1 MAVYRLFGADTSPY
15 SFKVRSA
22 LRFKGLDFEWVA
34 RCAANEA
41 EFRDLAKT
49 PTVPLLVSPEGK
61 VNQDSTQILAI
72 LDKAHPEPAIQPQ
85 DASLAVLSLMLE
97 DYADEWLNKA
107 MFQQRWGQMPDRDAA
122 SIRVLVQINGGKR
135 PRAYKTPAKQIA
147 QRMVSRLPLVGA
159 EAENS
164 PALEASYRRFALL
177 LNEHL
182 KAHLFVFGGHP
193 SAADFAL
200 AAQFQQMLT
209 DPSPAAWL
217 NDRAPFVVAWCE
229 NMSDPKAG
237 GPHGELEAL
246 APTLKPLF
254 EKEIARTYLP
264 WANANAASASR
275 QKKRF
280 SVTLDDGVFEQATQ
294 NYAARAFQ
302 KLRDKVRGAK
312 DAAGLADFL
321 KDVGAANF
329 FAEREARTQQKTP
342 AA

>member
-1 MAVYRLFGADTSPY
+1 MAGYRLFGADTSPY

-22 LRFKGLDFEWVA
+22 LRFKGLDFEWVS
-34 RCAANEA
+34 RSAANDA
-41 EFRDLAKT
+41 EFHALAKT

-72 LDKAHPEPAIQPQ
+72 LDKAHPEPAMQP
-85 DASLAVLSLMLE
+85 DDGALAALSLILE

-147 QRMVSRLPLVGA
+147 QRMLARLPLVGA
-159 EAENS
+159 EAENA
-164 PALEASYRRFALL
+164 PTLEASYRRFALR
-177 LNEHL
+177 LNDHLKEHL
-182 KAHLFVFGGHP
+182 FIFGGHP

-209 DPSPAAWL
+209 DPTPATWL
-217 NDRAPFVVAWCE
+217 TDRAPFLLAWCE
-229 NMSDPKAG
+229 NMADPKAG
-237 GPHGELEAL
+237 GPYAALEAL
-246 APTLKPLF
+246 APTLLPLF
-254 EKEIARTYLP
+254 ESEVARTYLP
-264 WANANAASASR
+264 WANANAASATR

-280 SVTLDDGVFEQATQ
+280 SVTLGDGIFEQATQ
-294 NYAARAFQ
+294 NYAGRAFH

-312 DAAGLADFL
+312 EAEGLADFL
-321 KDVGAANF
+321 KDAGAADF
-329 FAEREARTQQKTP
+329 FAEPPAQQKAP

>member
-1 MAVYRLFGADTSPY
+1 MAGYRLFGADTSPY

-41 EFRDLAKT
+41 EFRELAKT

-61 VNQDSTQILAI
+61 VNQDSTQILVI
-72 LDKAHPEPAIQPQ
+72 LDRAHPEPAIQPD
-85 DASLAVLSLMLE
+85 DAALAALSLILE

-147 QRMVSRLPLVGA
+147 QRMLARLPLVGA
-159 EAENS
+159 EGENA
-164 PALEASYRRFALL
+164 PALEASYRQFAQL
-177 LNEHL
+177 LNAHLKEHL
-182 KAHLFVFGGHP
+182 FIFGGHP

-209 DPSPAAWL
+209 DPTPAAWL

-229 NMSDPKAG
+229 NMADPKAG
-237 GPHGELEAL
+237 GPYASLEAL
-246 APTLKPLF
+246 APTLLPLF
-254 EKEIARTYLP
+254 EAEVARTYLP
-264 WANANAASASR
+264 WANANGASASC

-280 SVTLDDGVFEQATQ
+280 SVTLETGTFEQATQ

-302 KLRDKVRGAK
+302 KLRDKVRSVKEA
-312 DAAGLADFL
+312 DALSAFL
-321 KDVGAANF
+321 KDAGAAEF
-329 FAEREARTQQKTP
+329 FAEPSRTKQKTP

>member
-1 MAVYRLFGADTSPY
+1 MAGYRLFGADTSPY

-61 VNQDSTQILAI
+61 VSQDSTQILVI
-72 LDKAHPEPAIQPQ
+72 LDRAHPEPAIQPD
-85 DASLAVLSLMLE
+85 DAALAALSLILE

-147 QRMVSRLPLVGA
+147 ERMLARLPLVGA
-159 EAENS
+159 EAANA
-164 PALEASYRRFALL
+164 PALEASFRRFAQL

-182 KAHLFVFGGHP
+182 KEHLFIFGGHP

-200 AAQFQQMLT
+200 SAQFQQMLT
-209 DPSPAAWL
+209 DPTPAAWL

-229 NMSDPKAG
+229 AMADPKAG
-237 GPHGELEAL
+237 GPYAALEAL
-246 APTLKPLF
+246 APTLRPLF
-254 EKEIARTYLP
+254 ETEVARTYLP
-264 WANANAASASR
+264 WAAANAASASR
-275 QKKRF
+275 QKLRF
-280 SVTLDDGVFEQATQ
+280 SAALEGGPFEQATQ
-294 NYAARAFQ
+294 NYAGRSFQ

-312 DAAGLADFL
+312 DAAGLAEFL
-321 KDVGAANF
+321 KEAGAAEF
-329 FAEREARTQQKTP
+329 FAEPKAQQKAP